1 MEMTYAIA
9 HAASTDAG
17 NCAMRKGG
25 RTSWSEEDYH
35 HAWKIFDSLIPL
47 MPIEDRLRLT
57 GNVDGIVRDEG

>member
-17 NCAMRKGG
+17 NRAMREGG
-25 RTSWSEEDYH
+25 RTCWSEEDYY
-35 HAWKIFDSLIPL
+35 HACEVFNSLISL

-57 GNVDGIVRDEG
+57 GNV